1 MKRVLLFLLIIPFL
15 GNLSAQKSTS
25 DSLES
30 KQLDKRLPTYS
41 NIYVN
46 DFGQLLDVQT
56 TASLTDYIKEL
67 KTETGIELTVATINR
82 VSDYGSIGDLD
93 YFATQLFNQWR
104 IGKASTNKGV
114 LVLVSKGDRKMRIEL
129 GSGFSGA
136 MDAKMKRAIDKT
148 FIPYFKRNDYPTGIN
163 QGTRDVIKALT
174 GSYPGEFHLTGA
186 QRFFKK
192 VGAFFSVIPKF
203 LYLIFVVP
211 FGFLFKRL
219 WRRRPRNCS
228 ECSND
233 MELLPEDRD
242 DAHLEGGQIL
252 EEYLKSV
259 DYDVWLCTYCD
270 HLEINRYQKWFS
282 RKSNCEACG
291 YRTLITKSTIISSA
305 TEYSTGTKRL
315 DYNCKNCGHTDSELR
330 TIPMVSSSSDSSSY
344 SSGGGSSSFGGGSS
358 SGGGASGS
366 W

>member
-1 MKRVLLFLLIIPFL
+1 MKRTLLFLFGIALFGQL
-15 GNLSAQKSTS
+15 FGQTAQV
-25 DSLES
+25 DSIES
-30 KQLDKRLPTYS
+30 KQIEKSLPGYS
-41 NIYVN
+41 SIYVN
-46 DFGQLLDVQT
+46 DYGNLLDAAT
-56 TASLTDYIKEL
+56 TDRLTTYIKEL
-67 KTETGIELTVATINR
+67 KKETGIELTVATINK

-93 YFATQLFNQWR
+93 YFATQLFNYWK
-104 IGKASTNKGV
+104 IGEAGTNKGV

-129 GSGFSGA
+129 GKGFPGS
-136 MDAKMKRAIDKT
+136 MDGKMKRAIDNT
-148 FIPYFKRNDYPTGIN
+148 FIPYFKRNDYARGIDE
-163 QGTRDVIKALT
+163 GTKDVIKKLAGANPGELHMT
-174 GSYPGEFHLTGA
+174 GS

-192 VGAFFSVIPKF
+192 VGGFFAAIPKV
-203 LYLIFVVP
+203 LYLLFAIP
-211 FGFLFKRL
+211 LGFLFKRF

-233 MELLPEDRD
+233 MALLPEDRD
-242 DAHLEGGQIL
+242 DEHLEGGQIL

-291 YRTLITKSTIISSA
+291 YRTLITTSTTLVSA
-305 TEYSTGTKRL
+305 TEYSSGTKRL
-315 DYNCKNCGHTDSELR
+315 DYNCKNCGHCDSETR
-330 TIPMVSSSSDSSSY
+330 SIPRLSSSSSGSSY
-344 SSGGGSSSFGGGSS
+344 SSGGSSSFGGGSS